1 MKILVT
7 GGAGYIGSVLV
18 PKLLAKGHAVTVVD
32 ALRHNFPTLL
42 PVVGAPGFEF
52 IRGDV
57 RNLQVMTPLYRDAD
71 VIVPLA
77 AIVGAPACDRV
88 PEEATAINLTVIE
101 QMLAQLSPSQKV
113 LYPTTNSGYGKT
125 TGGSFCTEDS
135 PLNPVSLYGRTK
147 MDAEKAIL
155 DWPNAVTFRLATVF
169 GAAPRMRL
177 DLLVNTFV
185 YEAHTRGYIT
195 IYEKDAKRN
204 YVFVDDV
211 ADCFLYALEH
221 FDAMKGRCYNLGLD
235 EANLSKADLA
245 ELVKRHYP
253 KFAVNYNEIHK
264 DPDQRDYIVSNA
276 RLKQAGFAAST
287 TIDAAIPALR
297 RAFEMLPA
305 SPFLNTLG

>member
-1 MKILVT
+1 MKVLVT

-18 PKLLAKGHAVTVVD
+18 PKLLAAGHHVTVVD
-32 ALRHNFPTLL
+32 SMRHNAPTLL
-42 PVVGAPGFEF
+42 SVVGAPAFEF
-52 IRGDV
+52 VRGDV
-57 RNLQVMTPLYRDAD
+57 RNDQLMAPLYKSAD
-71 VIVPLA
+71 LIVPLA

-88 PEEATAINLTVIE
+88 PDDATSINFAVV
-101 QMLAQLSPSQKV
+101 QKMLAQLSPRQLV

-125 TGGSFCTEDS
+125 SGGSFCTEDS
-135 PLNPVSLYGRTK
+135 PLKPVSLYGRTK
-147 MDAEKAIL
+147 VDAERAIL
-155 DWPNAVTFRLATVF
+155 EWPNAITFRLATVF
-169 GAAPRMRL
+169 GASPRMRL

-211 ADCFLYALEH
+211 ADCFLYSLDH

-235 EANLSKADLA
+235 EANLSKAELA
-245 ELVKRHYP
+245 DVVKRHYP

-276 RLKQAGFAAST
+276 RLREAGFVAKT

-297 RAFEMLPA
+297 RAFEMLPQ